1 MFRAGHMGPLNSLVH
16 ALFAITL
23 LILTDSCDKR
33 CLGARCWI
41 VGSSGWTAWASVCLL
56 WDRESTLWQKETAH
70 NEKKG
75 PQLTSPHSTHP
86 SVQREAVW
94 PKFTLPH
101 LPRHLFSLLG
111 KHLEKC
117 MRKREEKKEY
127 ICLNT
132 SRLVRGKENPD
143 ICRHIQPSSGKLHRT
158 WMSDRE
164 SFKWFIQNFLNH
176 LWRFFATADPNCSF
190 FSLNT
195 RPRSVL
201 QD

>member
-1 MFRAGHMGPLNSLVH
+1 MCVFQSNFKPTSSENESNDLSPWAFLRLSVWRVFVVLFYHLCFCLSPSGLCLMFRAEHMGPLNSLVH

-56 WDRESTLWQKETAH
+56 WDRESTLWRKETAH

-117 MRKREEKKEY
+117 MRKREKKKRIHMLEY
-127 ICLNT
+127 IT
-132 SRLVRGKENPD
+132 FSQGK
-143 ICRHIQPSSGKLHRT
+143 GKPG
-158 WMSDRE
+158 
-164 SFKWFIQNFLNH
+164 H
-176 LWRFFATADPNCSF
+176 LQTYTA
-190 FSLNT
+190 L
-195 RPRSVL
+195 
-201 QD
+201 